1 MPIEC
6 NSIISGVDLGPDTEK
21 NIAYTAY
28 FASKT
33 GATVRL
39 LYIIDYLLT
48 PPAYLASYIED
59 EKKREE
65 KEMARLQAVMHGF
78 AIKTETSVLLGR
90 LHESFIKV
98 IRETSADMLVIGYK
112 SHLLRPSSSERLIK
126 SLAMPMLVV
135 RGQRAEKASPGSVKI
150 GKILCPVD
158 FSANSRKALSMAKG
172 YAELF
177 SADLQIL
184 HVIPSTS

>member
-65 KEMARLQAVMHGF
+65 KEMARLQGLLKGL
-78 AIKTETSVLLGR
+78 AIKTESTVMLGR
-90 LHESFIKV
+90 LHESFLQV
-98 IRETSADMLVIGYK
+98 IREMSAED
-112 SHLLRPSSSERLIK
+112 
-126 SLAMPMLVV
+126 
-135 RGQRAEKASPGSVKI
+135 
-150 GKILCPVD
+150 
-158 FSANSRKALSMAKG
+158 
-172 YAELF
+172 
-177 SADLQIL
+177 
-184 HVIPSTS
+184 